1 MTRLNPHHHPSLDRW
16 RRFWRSTRPSALGLV
31 FALAV
36 VGPLVAMSLLL
47 PLPVVLPA
55 FGFWSLVF
63 AGLMALFAWY
73 CPRPRATDA
82 VNAWDLAGAFTL
94 IGCAA
99 AILGEIEYMLDF
111 IWPLS
116 AKDEAH
122 D

>member
-1 MTRLNPHHHPSLDRW
+1 M
-16 RRFWRSTRPSALGLV
+16 
-31 FALAV
+31 AV
-36 VGPLVAMSLLL
+36 VGPLVVMSLIL
-47 PLPVVLPA
+47 PLALVLPA
-55 FGFWSLVF
+55 VSLWSLAF
-63 AGLMALFAWY
+63 AGLMALLAWSA
-73 CPRPRATDA
+73 PRPRPADA

-116 AKDEAH
+116 PKDEAH